1 MHRKVKY
8 LALLSLFLCGSAT
21 AHQWTPTYPEMRLSY
36 ISGIHTTDMKLY
48 NSRGDVDYYQV
59 QVFDGYFN
67 PIKFAISGGQTDV
80 INVPHKKTRSVSI
93 YVPSSEVSR
102 VVYICSRSM
111 ILKEKESASLL
122 SSRICSKVK

>member
-1 MHRKVKY
+1 VKY
-8 LALLSLFLCGSAT
+8 LALLLLFLCGSAT
-21 AHQWTPTYPEMRLSY
+21 AHQWTPTYPELRTSY

-80 INVPHKKTRSVSI
+80 INVPHRKTRSVSV
-93 YVPSSEVSR
+93 YVPSTESSR

-111 ILKEKESASLL
+111 ILKKEESASLL

>member
-1 MHRKVKY
+1 MHREVKY
-8 LALLSLFLCGSAT
+8 FALLSLLLCGSAT
-21 AHQWTPTYPEMRLSY
+21 AHQWTPTYPELRQSY

-67 PIKFAISGGQTDV
+67 PIKFAISGGRTDV
-80 INVPHKKTRSVSI
+80 LNVPHRKTVSVEVYI
-93 YVPSSEVSR
+93 PSAHASR

-111 ILKEKESASLL
+111 ILKKEESASLL

>member
-8 LALLSLFLCGSAT
+8 LALLLLFLCGSAT
-21 AHQWTPTYPEMRLSY
+21 AHQWTPTYPELRTSY

-48 NSRGDVDYYQV
+48 NSREDVEYYQV

-67 PIKFAISGGQTDV
+67 PIKFAISGGQSDV
-80 INVPHKKTRSVSI
+80 INVPHRKTVSVAVYI
-93 YVPSSEVSR
+93 PTAQASR

-111 ILKEKESASLL
+111 ILKKEESASLL

>member
-1 MHRKVKY
+1 MKY
-8 LALLSLFLCGSAT
+8 LALLLLFSCGSAT
-21 AHQWTPTYPEMRLSY
+21 AHQWTPTYPELRTSY

-80 INVPHKKTRSVSI
+80 INVPHRKTRSVSI
-93 YVPSSEVSR
+93 YVPSTESSR

-111 ILKEKESASLL
+111 ILKKEESASLL